1 MQLNLERIKKKV
13 DPLRLNSFHIKS
25 IGFFLGII
33 LFLIVWFFVDFG
45 VEFHNAKLVAAVAS
59 LMAAWWVF
67 ESVPLSV
74 TSLVPLILFPAMGIL
89 SSANTA
95 TQYMNT
101 TIFLFIGGFVIAIA
115 MEKWNLHK
123 RIALSVILLF
133 GSSPSKIIFGFMAAT
148 GFMSMWISNTAACL
162 MVLPIGLS
170 IIYKVEKEFGK
181 ASSYNFSK
189 ALMIAIAYS
198 STIGGIATL
207 IGTPPNLIFLR
218 MYKINFP
225 DSPVLKFGEWMVF
238 GVPLAVVM
246 MIFAW
251 IVLTKIVFRS
261 DKNLILDREIIKEEK
276 IKLGR
281 MIYEEKAVMTVFA
294 LTSFLW
300 IFRSDLELGL
310 IKIPGWSNLFSAAAF
325 IEDSTVAITMA
336 LLLFLLPCG
345 SSKNKHK
352 FILDQNDISKIPWDI
367 VLLFGGG
374 FALAEGF
381 VQSGLS
387 KLIGQEFLMLRSI
400 SPLALVA
407 IICTIV
413 VFTSEL
419 TSNSAQT
426 TVILPLLASLAME
439 LGVDPLT
446 IMIPATFS
454 VSLAFM
460 MPVGT
465 PPNAIVFSSQK
476 LKVWDMVKAG
486 FILNIIGIIVV
497 IVFTKF
503 FFL

>member
-1 MQLNLERIKKKV
+1 MKLSIDQLTKKNGLV
-13 DPLRLNSFHIKS
+13 RLNSFHIKS
-25 IGFFLGII
+25 LGFFLGII
-33 LFLIVWFFVDFG
+33 LFLFVWFFVDFG
-45 VEFHNAKLVAAVAS
+45 GEFHNAKLVAAVAS
-59 LMAAWWVF
+59 LMATWWVF
-67 ESVPLSV
+67 ESVPLAV
-74 TSLVPLILFPAMGIL
+74 TSFVPLVLFPSLGIL
-89 SSANTA
+89 SSSNTA

-133 GSSPSKIIFGFMAAT
+133 GSSPLKIIFGFMAAA
-148 GFMSMWISNTAACL
+148 GFISMWISNTAACL
-162 MVLPIGLS
+162 MILPIGLS

-181 ASSYNFSK
+181 ESSSNFSK

-198 STIGGIATL
+198 CTIGGIATL

-225 DSPVLKFGEWMVF
+225 SSPLMKFGEWMVF

-246 MIFAW
+246 MIIAW

-261 DKNLILDREIIKEEK
+261 DKKLVLDKKIIKEEK
-276 IKLGR
+276 MKLGK
-281 MIYEEKAVMTVFA
+281 MTYEEKAVMVVFT

-300 IFRSDLELGL
+300 IFRSDLDLGFV
-310 IKIPGWSNLFSAAAF
+310 KIPGWSNLFSSAAF
-325 IEDSTVAITMA
+325 IEDSTVAVTMA
-336 LLLFLLPCG
+336 LLLFLIPCG
-345 SSKNKHK
+345 SSENKHK

-387 KLIGQEFLMLRSI
+387 KLIGQEFLMLKNI
-400 SPLALVA
+400 PPMALVA

-413 VFTSEL
+413 VFSSEL
-419 TSNSAQT
+419 TSNTAQT
-426 TVILPLLASLAME
+426 TVILPVLASLATE
-439 LGVDPLT
+439 LGIDPLT

-465 PPNAIVFSSQK
+465 PPNAIVFSSQR

-486 FILNIIGIIVV
+486 FILNVVGIIVV
-497 IVFTKF
+497 VIFTKI